1 MKKNL
6 HIIVAAFICLLSPI
20 IGSSAPAEPLKTTS
34 LESYYGDSSS
44 MPPSEQNE
52 KGGWEPVKGW
62 HIYWEDGYLT
72 IEDRNRN
79 IFVNINGQILVDGG
93 YIDADDELES
103 AFPDIAGS
111 NVLFRKLNI
120 ATYANFYD
128 TIDFKIGVDFAN
140 VADIQDI
147 WIRYLKHPYL
157 RNIKIGNMKEP
168 FSLEYLTSV
177 TRLTFM
183 ERSLP
188 DVAFGGGRNIGIRYD
203 SQNNLNRINFGMGL
217 FLNTGSFSDLGEA
230 QSQIS
235 EANGFDTTLRVYGIP
250 WRENYTRKLLH
261 LGLGYSHGVRN
272 ENDSSAPMAFASRPE
287 SRLTNERLVGTGPIQ
302 GARQDMANAE
312 LALVLGSWSY
322 QTQGYYIVL
331 DADEADD
338 PHFWGYYQLLSTFLT
353 GQSRNY
359 NRALGIFT
367 GVEPQPIFNPLE
379 GDWGAWELA
388 LRHSYVDLNG
398 GDVRG
403 GRESNITAG
412 LNWIQNRNAR
422 LMFNYIHAFV
432 KDRESPPVEDG
443 VANIFQV
450 RLQFIW

>member
-1 MKKNL
+1 MKIFL
-6 HIIVAAFICLLSPI
+6 HITVAAFICLLSPI
-20 IGSSAPAEPLKTTS
+20 IGNSAPADPLKTNN
-34 LESYYGDSSS
+34 LESDYGDSSS
-44 MPPSEQNE
+44 ITPSEQNE
-52 KGGWEPVKGW
+52 KSVWEPVKGW

-72 IEDRNRN
+72 IEDRNRD
-79 IFVNINGQILVDGG
+79 IYVNINGQILIDAG
-93 YIDADDELES
+93 YIDADDELKS
-103 AFPDIAGS
+103 DFPDLAGS
-111 NVLFRKLNI
+111 DVLFRKLNI

-128 TIDFKIGVDFAN
+128 TVDFKIGVDFAN

-147 WIRYLKHPYL
+147 WVRYLKRPYL

-203 SQNNLNRINFGMGL
+203 SQNNLNRLNFGMGL

-250 WRENYTRKLLH
+250 WRESHTRKLLH

-272 ENDSSAPMAFASRPE
+272 ENDTSAPMQFSSRPE
-287 SRLTNERLVGTGPIQ
+287 SRLTNERLVATGPIQ
-302 GARQDMANAE
+302 GAGRDTATAE
-312 LALVLGSWSY
+312 LALVLGPWSY

-338 PHFWGYYQLLSTFLT
+338 PHFWGYYQLLSAFLT

-432 KDRESPPVEDG
+432 KDRESPPVDDG